1 MLKTKQIIVIVVV
14 VALIGVLLAQPLSGL
29 VDKGETT
36 SNQGGATPESIYNLE
51 LVSEMYKQ
59 GLSPSV
65 LQGITDLEARLV
77 QAKEE
82 DDKLAV
88 YEELAVKWDD
98 VAKPIPQ
105 GFIYKEMAEITPKF
119 EYWLKA
125 GDAFRA
131 GYTNL
136 QDTAL
141 AAALNSYAISSY
153 EEAVALDPS
162 SLAAK
167 TGLGASLVTG
177 APNNPMAGI
186 ALLQEVVAAEP
197 KNVDANMVLGVF
209 SMQSQ
214 QFDKAIER
222 FSTVVEAKPDPEAY
236 FYLAAAYVKIGLK
249 DEAIAAYQRSK
260 ELAAD
265 PSLSQYIDRQI
276 EELRK

>member
-14 VALIGVLLAQPLSGL
+14 VALIGVLLAQPISGL
-29 VDKGETT
+29 VDKKETT
-36 SNQGGATPESIYNLE
+36 SSQAGATTESRYNLE
-51 LVSEMYKQ
+51 VVSDLYKQ
-59 GLSPSV
+59 GLNPSI
-65 LQGITDLEARLV
+65 LQEITALETSLRQV
-77 QAKEE
+77 EGE
-82 DDKLAV
+82 DKLAL
-88 YEELAVKWDD
+88 YSELAMKWDD

-105 GFIYKEMAEITPKF
+105 GFIYKGMAEVSPKY

-125 GDAFRA
+125 GDAFRE

-141 AAALNSYAISSY
+141 ASELNRLAIYSY
-153 EEAVALDPS
+153 EQAVALDAS

-177 APNNPMAGI
+177 SANPMAGI
-186 ALLQEVVAAEP
+186 ALLQEVVATEP
-197 KNVDANMVLGVF
+197 KNVDANKVLGVF

-222 FSTVVEAKPDPEAY
+222 FNTVLETTPDPESY
-236 FYLAAAYVKIGLK
+236 FYLAAAYVKLGLK
-249 DEAIAAYQRSK
+249 EEAIVAYQKSK